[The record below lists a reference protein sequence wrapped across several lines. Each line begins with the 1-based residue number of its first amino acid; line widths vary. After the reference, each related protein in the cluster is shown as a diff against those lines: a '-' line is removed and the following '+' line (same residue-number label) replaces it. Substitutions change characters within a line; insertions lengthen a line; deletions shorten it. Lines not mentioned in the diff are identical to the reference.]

1 MTATSSSTADAL
13 LGVYRKPAVEFVR
26 GSGVELFDADGK
38 AYLDFVAGIAV
49 NALGYGDA
57 GLEQAMRDA
66 LDGGL
71 VHVSNLYRTAPG
83 ERLPGGAPGGAV
95 APRGVFFSFGGG
107 GGG

>member
-1 MTATSSSTADAL
+1 MTSTLPTTRPDAL
-13 LGVYRKPAVEFVR
+13 LGVYRKPPTELVR
-26 GSGVELFDADGK
+26 GAGVELFDADGK
-38 AYLDFVAGIAV
+38 SYLDFVAGIAV

-83 ERLPGGAPGGAV
+83 ERLAERLV
-95 APRGVFFSFGGG
+95 ARTFADRVFFCNSGAEAN
-107 GGG
+107 